1 MKSVLAFV
9 IISVKQKHNITHN
22 VFRILYFNIF
32 QIVCKNPHEI
42 DQRKTRFEQFFR
54 FLVQE
59 FLFQISWFSG
69 IDICWNIL
77 QLQIETRFLWNLLS
91 SYY

>member
-22 VFRILYFNIF
+22 VFRALYFNIF